1 MNLTEAARE
10 LHMSA
15 RTLRVAAE
23 RGEIAAEHPL
33 PDGPW
38 VFKRAELAS
47 TATKRL
53 VERVTQRKAGVAVPS
68 VEQTALEFSTT

>member
-1 MNLTEAARE
+1 MNLTEAARQ

-33 PDGPW
+33 SDGPW
-38 VFKRAELAS
+38 VFNRNELESA
-47 TATKRL
+47 AAIKL
-53 VERVTQRKAGVAVPS
+53 VERIAQRKARVAVPRI
-68 VEQTALEFSTT
+68 EQADLEFSTT